1 MFKRNKVKAVCV
13 LSPLL
18 TLLWATGA
26 QAGAT
31 ASITITATIVNRTC
45 TANWTDDPT
54 KTDIKLGE
62 IDAATMT
69 AKGIIGGS
77 REFTLTLTDC
87 SNVNKVKVT
96 ASGTPSDEDST
107 DFKNNGD
114 AAHIGLYIKGGPD
127 ESVTL
132 HPDGSGEGDY
142 TVSNGTV
149 AMNFKAIVE
158 RTSSSDAPTAGS
170 IKVPVTLKMNYE

>member
-1 MFKRNKVKAVCV
+1 MFKRNNVKAACV

-18 TLLWATGA
+18 TLLWTAGA
-26 QAGAT
+26 QASAT
-31 ASITITATIVNRTC
+31 ANITITATIVNRTC
-45 TANWTDDPT
+45 TADWTNDPT

-62 IDAATMT
+62 VDAATMT
-69 AKGIIGGS
+69 AKGSTGGS

-87 SNVNKVKVT
+87 QSVNKVKVT

-114 AAHIGLYIKGGPD
+114 AAHIGLYIKGGPNED
-127 ESVTL
+127 VTL

-142 TVSNGTV
+142 TVSDGTV
-149 AMNFKAIVE
+149 AMKFKAIVE
-158 RTSSSDAPTAGS
+158 RTSDSDAPTAGS
-170 IKVPVTLKMNYE
+170 INVPVTLNMNYE